1 MVRASYDPLRWRDK
15 KLVLFRTMLE
25 GGRAGG
31 GGDVAHRGRQLVV
44 LVVERARRRR
54 QPEHAGEPAVP
65 VERRRGDA
73 AEVEVELLALDR
85 VAVGAHALELLRE
98 LHGRRDRARRVPRE
112 AAADVARQR
121 LRAEA
126 REHDLAHRE
135 RVRVVG
141 DLRAEPG
148 HARDP
153 LAATHDGDLDHAAAD
168 DAEVAALVGAQEQ
181 VVDRV
186 LERVRRSAPA
196 RRRDVVPG
204 LVEAALVHGE
214 ALVDEAREQV
224 VGRRGALAHELGDLL
239 GAHAVGV
246 LLQEAEHLQHGVC
259 GRQASPAA
267 LRPCLARYSTH
278 RCVNLLLAA
287 CSRL

>member
-1 MVRASYDPLRWRDK
+1 M
-15 KLVLFRTMLE
+15 
-25 GGRAGG
+25 
-31 GGDVAHRGRQLVV
+31 

-54 QPEHAGEPAVP
+54 QPEHPGEPP
-65 VERRRGDA
+65 VLVQRRRRDA

-85 VAVGAHALELLRE
+85 VAVGADALQLLRE

-141 DLRAEPG
+141 DLRAQPG

-153 LAATHDGDLDHAAAD
+153 LAAAHDADLDHAAAD

-186 LERVRRSAPA
+186 LERVAIGAR
-196 RRRDVVPG
+196 RRRDVVTR
-204 LVEAALVHGE
+204 LVEPALVHGE
-214 ALVDEAREQV
+214 AFVDEAREQV
-224 VGRRGALAHELGDLL
+224 VRRRGALAHELGDLL

-259 GRQASPAA
+259 RRQAPPGA
-267 LRPCLARYSTH
+267 LRPCARQILHSPV
-278 RCVNLLLAA
+278 REPPPCGLP
-287 CSRL
+287 RL

>member
-1 MVRASYDPLRWRDK
+1 MSRTAAVSSSCSLSNARVDADSPSTPASRPWPSK
-15 KLVLFRTMLE
+15 
-25 GGRAGG
+25 
-31 GGDVAHRGRQLVV
+31 RGR
-44 LVVERARRRR
+44 R
-54 QPEHAGEPAVP
+54 
-65 VERRRGDA
+65 DA

-148 HARDP
+148 DARDP
-153 LAATHDGDLDHAAAD
+153 LPAPHDGDLDHASSD

-186 LERVRRSAPA
+186 LERVAIGA
-196 RRRDVVPG
+196 GRRRDIVTRF
-204 LVEAALVHGE
+204 VETALVHGE

-224 VGRRGALAHELGDLL
+224 VRRRGALADELGHLL

-246 LLQEAEHLQHGVC
+246 LLQEVEHLQHGVC
-259 GRQASPAA
+259 GRQGPRLPCDLASPDTPLTGA
-267 LRPCLARYSTH
+267 
-278 RCVNLLLAA
+278 
-287 CSRL
+287 